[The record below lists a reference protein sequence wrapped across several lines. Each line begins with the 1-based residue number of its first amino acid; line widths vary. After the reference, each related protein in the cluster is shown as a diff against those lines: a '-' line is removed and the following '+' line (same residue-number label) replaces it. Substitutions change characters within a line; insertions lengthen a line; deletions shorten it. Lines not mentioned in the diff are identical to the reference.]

1 MGLVWQPVSARLR
14 NPTSLFGGWLCSCVH
29 FLWRENITEYT
40 QVTDSKSWVSP
51 PRGGGGEIARGG
63 GFKRGGGGPKGRPRS
78 RRGTRCR
85 QRAGAPGGGGGIA
98 RVFQGKLWYPPLMQA
113 TRTQMKRLLH

>member
-1 MGLVWQPVSARLR
+1 MGLVWQPVTARLR

-63 GFKRGGGGPKGRPRS
+63 GFKRGRGGLGRPIRVKYIIS
-78 RRGTRCR
+78 DMSYTSW
-85 QRAGAPGGGGGIA
+85 PLGIA
-98 RVFQGKLWYPPLMQA
+98 LNGKNWPWVLTTTGNFNNIFHTSLCNC
-113 TRTQMKRLLH
+113 K

>member
-51 PRGGGGEIARGG
+51 PRGGGGRLQGG
-63 GFKRGGGGPKGRPRS
+63 GGVQEGGGAKRSTPFTPRNTVPAKGGSPRGGGGIG
-78 RRGTRCR
+78 
-85 QRAGAPGGGGGIA
+85 